1 MNEYALKILEI
12 IETKWKQRNKFKDNC
27 KVLLPKIVFLNN
39 MYYLAYPI
47 VIESEDFKY
56 ELKDWIYQELKNLRL
71 QFSLKDENDYIGKI
85 DINKDTIKNLFSNE
99 ILDKFS
105 DLYKYIATI
114 LTSKNNKRIED
125 NKLQL
130 LINEYDIGL
139 DEISQRLVLKI
150 YKKDELKEE
159 KEIDKTENKV
169 EISKQE
175 SEIKEIDDK
184 YSKETKQILED
195 IKVLEEIEKV
205 DYNFEWNLVS
215 GLRFASLD
223 FIELCITLLKKGEFS
238 VEQIVENDR
247 KKIKILTKI
256 GVLCNTRFS
265 EEKMDDVILKE
276 KIEKGEFISIAKGSF
291 ISEPEA
297 YENFLCVKCKF
308 SKCPKFY
315 AGYILYLRN
324 KGLLEDVLKDREEYR
339 RNTFESDLFTIKWE
353 VKDGVK
359 KIPKK
364 TFDIALTLLENDMVF
379 VSQII
384 NQDKKPLFRISL
396 PFPCNTYKFISDDSI
411 DEILKYKNV
420 HPKDWRY
427 VTRANDKLLYKCDI
441 WSCAMPYCIF
451 DVAGY
456 LFYLKKTGQLNKID
470 EDRKYYEEHKDEI
483 EREVEQEQKEQL
495 LKFEEESKQKR
506 EREIKKILEYK
517 NKSENIEQ
525 LVEKISTEN
534 GLHITIEG
542 ERGTGKTELANRVCE
557 LLKAYNKIDNS
568 TPEYL
573 SIHNLAFKNT
583 YEYLEMP
590 NTTTWNVK
598 ELSIHN
604 KHLYVLSDIKEF
616 IEEYKHVKKMNN
628 VSYLGLKRINRV
640 IDLITSLFDE
650 NYIILCSDRKSIDEF
665 LALDSKIK
673 FVYQNNRYEISNL
686 PIDILF
692 DVYCQNLN
700 KDLIL
705 KLRNDKVL
713 KENVKNKF
721 IEYVS
726 INAEFFPFQNEEL
739 AKYLA
744 NYSISKKDFIMPD
757 NIYRRETVDESLDK
771 IIGLNTVKKKIKEF
785 EKYALYTV
793 KAKNLGLKMNK
804 SNLHMI
810 FTGNP
815 GTGKTTIARIM
826 AKMLYDLGLVS
837 ENKLVEVERKDLVAS
852 YIGQTAPKT
861 AEVVEKALGGVLFID
876 EAYTLA
882 QGNKSGN
889 DFGAEAVATL
899 IKAMEDHKDDLVVI
913 FAGYKDEMK
922 TFLDINPGIASRI
935 GYTFNFEDYTSDEL
949 LEMFFMKMDNMGY
962 SLKENINKDLSKIFE
977 YFIKRKNF
985 GNGRF
990 VDKLIQEVVMKHALR
1005 EATDIREITIEDIPT
1020 IEDLNNVNYT
1030 NYDANQMLEKL
1041 VGLQE
1046 LKKKIK
1052 DFENYIKF
1060 LKKAEEQNLS
1070 IPIQNLHMIFTGN
1083 PGTGKTTVARIIA
1096 KILFDLGIIHE
1107 NKLVEVERKDLIAGY
1122 VGQTAI
1128 KTSEVIEKAMGGV
1141 LFIDEAY
1148 TLAQGNKSGND
1159 FGAEAVA
1166 TLIKAMED
1174 HKDNLIV
1181 IFAGYKEEMGEFL
1194 NINPGISSRIGYI
1207 FDFPDYTDAE
1217 YCEIY
1222 YRKLTALGLSIEESA
1237 KKDVKKVMKYFCN
1250 VENNGNGRFV
1260 DKVVQNTLLKLAT
1273 KQGDITIVTSDCV
1286 PSIQEMTKNMF
1297 AGERMINPEFID
1309 EDSQRRTAIHEIGH
1323 ATIRYV
1329 LEKTPGIKKIT
1340 INAEGTGSLGYV
1352 EYNNSNFKYTSS
1364 KNQYLNRICGLLGGM
1379 CNEIVYL
1386 GEHES
1391 GNSSDLNKASNIV
1404 KNMITRYG
1412 MSSLG
1417 LYTFP
1422 NENNID
1428 KYIYEE
1434 ANKILS
1440 ECYEKTIQILNEN
1453 KEKTQKAIEYLI
1465 EKKEIDEEQFLKIM
1479 NEA

>member
-1 MNEYALKILEI
+1 M
-12 IETKWKQRNKFKDNC
+12 
-27 KVLLPKIVFLNN
+27 
-39 MYYLAYPI
+39 
-47 VIESEDFKY
+47 
-56 ELKDWIYQELKNLRL
+56 KNLRL

-85 DINKDTIKNLFSNE
+85 DINKDSIKKLFSNE

-159 KEIDKTENKV
+159 QEIDKTENKV

-195 IKVLEEIEKV
+195 IKVLETLEKV

-223 FIELCITLLKKGEFS
+223 FIELCITLLKKCEFS
-238 VEQIVENDR
+238 VEQIVENER

-276 KIEKGEFISIAKGSF
+276 KIEKGEFISIAKGPF
-291 ISEPEA
+291 IFEPEA

-427 VTRANDKLLYKCDI
+427 VTRANDK
-441 WSCAMPYCIF
+441 
-451 DVAGY
+451 
-456 LFYLKKTGQLNKID
+456 
-470 EDRKYYEEHKDEI
+470 
-483 EREVEQEQKEQL
+483 L

-705 KLRNDKVL
+705 KLRNDKAL

-899 IKAMEDHKDDLVVI
+899 IKAMEDHKD
-913 FAGYKDEMK
+913 
-922 TFLDINPGIASRI
+922 
-935 GYTFNFEDYTSDEL
+935 
-949 LEMFFMKMDNMGY
+949 
-962 SLKENINKDLSKIFE
+962 
-977 YFIKRKNF
+977 
-985 GNGRF
+985 
-990 VDKLIQEVVMKHALR
+990 
-1005 EATDIREITIEDIPT
+1005 
-1020 IEDLNNVNYT
+1020 
-1030 NYDANQMLEKL
+1030 
-1041 VGLQE
+1041 
-1046 LKKKIK
+1046 
-1052 DFENYIKF
+1052 
-1060 LKKAEEQNLS
+1060 
-1070 IPIQNLHMIFTGN
+1070 
-1083 PGTGKTTVARIIA
+1083 
-1096 KILFDLGIIHE
+1096 
-1107 NKLVEVERKDLIAGY
+1107 
-1122 VGQTAI
+1122 
-1128 KTSEVIEKAMGGV
+1128 
-1141 LFIDEAY
+1141 
-1148 TLAQGNKSGND
+1148 
-1159 FGAEAVA
+1159 
-1166 TLIKAMED
+1166 
-1174 HKDNLIV
+1174 NLIV

-1222 YRKLTALGLSIEESA
+1222 YRKLTSLGLSIEESA

-1404 KNMITRYG
+1404 KNMITKYG

-1422 NENNID
+1422 NENDID

-1479 NEA
+1479 NEV

>member
-1 MNEYALKILEI
+1 M
-12 IETKWKQRNKFKDNC
+12 
-27 KVLLPKIVFLNN
+27 
-39 MYYLAYPI
+39 
-47 VIESEDFKY
+47 
-56 ELKDWIYQELKNLRL
+56 
-71 QFSLKDENDYIGKI
+71 
-85 DINKDTIKNLFSNE
+85 
-99 ILDKFS
+99 
-105 DLYKYIATI
+105 
-114 LTSKNNKRIED
+114 
-125 NKLQL
+125 
-130 LINEYDIGL
+130 
-139 DEISQRLVLKI
+139 
-150 YKKDELKEE
+150 
-159 KEIDKTENKV
+159 
-169 EISKQE
+169 
-175 SEIKEIDDK
+175 
-184 YSKETKQILED
+184 ED
-195 IKVLEEIEKV
+195 IKVLETLEKV

-223 FIELCITLLKKGEFS
+223 FIELCITLLKKCEFS
-238 VEQIVENDR
+238 VEQIVENER

-276 KIEKGEFISIAKGSF
+276 KIEKGEFISIAKGPF
-291 ISEPEA
+291 IFEPEA

-427 VTRANDKLLYKCDI
+427 VTRANDKLL
-441 WSCAMPYCIF
+441 
-451 DVAGY
+451 
-456 LFYLKKTGQLNKID
+456 
-470 EDRKYYEEHKDEI
+470 
-483 EREVEQEQKEQL
+483 
-495 LKFEEESKQKR
+495 KFEEESKQKR

-542 ERGTGKTELANRVCE
+542 ERDIGKTELANRVCE

-616 IEEYKHVKKMNN
+616 VEEYKHVKKMNN

-705 KLRNDKVL
+705 KLRNDKAL

-889 DFGAEAVATL
+889 DFGT
-899 IKAMEDHKDDLVVI
+899 
-913 FAGYKDEMK
+913 
-922 TFLDINPGIASRI
+922 
-935 GYTFNFEDYTSDEL
+935 
-949 LEMFFMKMDNMGY
+949 
-962 SLKENINKDLSKIFE
+962 
-977 YFIKRKNF
+977 
-985 GNGRF
+985 
-990 VDKLIQEVVMKHALR
+990 
-1005 EATDIREITIEDIPT
+1005 
-1020 IEDLNNVNYT
+1020 
-1030 NYDANQMLEKL
+1030 
-1041 VGLQE
+1041 
-1046 LKKKIK
+1046 
-1052 DFENYIKF
+1052 
-1060 LKKAEEQNLS
+1060 
-1070 IPIQNLHMIFTGN
+1070 
-1083 PGTGKTTVARIIA
+1083 
-1096 KILFDLGIIHE
+1096 
-1107 NKLVEVERKDLIAGY
+1107 
-1122 VGQTAI
+1122 
-1128 KTSEVIEKAMGGV
+1128 
-1141 LFIDEAY
+1141 
-1148 TLAQGNKSGND
+1148 
-1159 FGAEAVA
+1159 EAVA

-1222 YRKLTALGLSIEESA
+1222 YRKLTSLGLSIEESA

-1404 KNMITRYG
+1404 KNMITKYG

-1422 NENNID
+1422 NENDID

-1453 KEKTQKAIEYLI
+1453 KEKTQKTIEYLI

-1479 NEA
+1479 NEV

>member
-114 LTSKNNKRIED
+114 LTSKNNKKIED

-130 LINEYDIGL
+130 LINEYNLGL

-159 KEIDKTENKV
+159 NEIDETSNKV
-169 EISKQE
+169 EISKQK

-195 IKVLEEIEKV
+195 IKVLENLEKV

-238 VEQIVENDR
+238 VEHMVENDR
-247 KKIKILTKI
+247 KKIKLLTKI

-379 VSQII
+379 VNQII
-384 NQDKKPLFRISL
+384 NQDKKLLFRIFL
-396 PFPCNTYKFISDDSI
+396 PFSCNTYKFISDSI

-420 HPKDWRY
+420 HPNDWRY

-483 EREVEQEQKEQL
+483 EREAEQEQKEQL

-598 ELSIHN
+598 ELSMHN

-705 KLRNDKVL
+705 KLRNDKAL

-1005 EATDIREITIEDIPT
+1005 ETTDIREITIEDIPT

-1052 DFENYIKF
+1052 EFENYIKF

-1222 YRKLTALGLSIEESA
+1222 YRKLTALGLNIEESA

-1422 NENNID
+1422 NENDID

-1440 ECYEKTIQILNEN
+1440 ECYEKTIQILNKN

-1479 NEA
+1479 KEA

>member
-1 MNEYALKILEI
+1 
-12 IETKWKQRNKFKDNC
+12 
-27 KVLLPKIVFLNN
+27 

-47 VIESEDFKY
+47 VIESEEFEY

-71 QFSLKDENDYIGKI
+71 QFSLKDENDYMGKI
-85 DINKDTIKNLFSNE
+85 DINKDSIKKLFSNE

-159 KEIDKTENKV
+159 QEIDKTENKV

-195 IKVLEEIEKV
+195 IKVLENLEKV

-238 VEQIVENDR
+238 VEQIVENER

-276 KIEKGEFISIAKGSF
+276 KIEKGEFISIAKGPF
-291 ISEPEA
+291 IFEPEA

-427 VTRANDKLLYKCDI
+427 VTRANDKLL
-441 WSCAMPYCIF
+441 
-451 DVAGY
+451 
-456 LFYLKKTGQLNKID
+456 
-470 EDRKYYEEHKDEI
+470 
-483 EREVEQEQKEQL
+483 
-495 LKFEEESKQKR
+495 KFEEESKQKR

-616 IEEYKHVKKMNN
+616 VEEYKHVKKMNN

-705 KLRNDKVL
+705 KLRNDKAL

-899 IKAMEDHKDDLVVI
+899 IKAMEDHKD
-913 FAGYKDEMK
+913 
-922 TFLDINPGIASRI
+922 
-935 GYTFNFEDYTSDEL
+935 
-949 LEMFFMKMDNMGY
+949 
-962 SLKENINKDLSKIFE
+962 
-977 YFIKRKNF
+977 
-985 GNGRF
+985 
-990 VDKLIQEVVMKHALR
+990 
-1005 EATDIREITIEDIPT
+1005 
-1020 IEDLNNVNYT
+1020 
-1030 NYDANQMLEKL
+1030 
-1041 VGLQE
+1041 
-1046 LKKKIK
+1046 
-1052 DFENYIKF
+1052 
-1060 LKKAEEQNLS
+1060 
-1070 IPIQNLHMIFTGN
+1070 
-1083 PGTGKTTVARIIA
+1083 
-1096 KILFDLGIIHE
+1096 
-1107 NKLVEVERKDLIAGY
+1107 
-1122 VGQTAI
+1122 
-1128 KTSEVIEKAMGGV
+1128 
-1141 LFIDEAY
+1141 
-1148 TLAQGNKSGND
+1148 
-1159 FGAEAVA
+1159 
-1166 TLIKAMED
+1166 
-1174 HKDNLIV
+1174 NLIV

-1222 YRKLTALGLSIEESA
+1222 YRKLTSLGLSIEESA

-1422 NENNID
+1422 NENDID

-1434 ANKILS
+1434 ANKILF

-1479 NEA
+1479 NEV